1 MSNHAE
7 GTEKLFLPMENL
19 IRENPGLRAM
29 LEA

>member
-1 MSNHAE
+1 MAHHVE

-19 IRENPGLRAM
+19 IRENPRLRVM